1 MDHLTLT
8 QHKPAASV
16 LWAAIT
22 TPPIAFH
29 DFGVRASRSES
40 RMMLSII

>member
-29 DFGVRASRSES
+29 DFGLPHPPSRFS
-40 RMMLSII
+40 RLSVP